1 MYSLTEKQLVGNF
14 KEKKDNYDLITVG
27 MICLGDT
34 EDDNCTGLIK
44 MLSILLS
51 AEMEVEDKKRRLH
64 DEFDLAM
71 TKEMEKEMISMC
83 DYGQMVARKNLEKG
97 KAQGLMEGI
106 LPSIKNLMETSDM
119 NATQAMNA
127 LKVPDSDRA
136 MYKEK
141 LSK

>member
-1 MYSLTEKQLVGNF
+1 M
-14 KEKKDNYDLITVG
+14 ITVG

-97 KAQGLMEGI
+97 IEKGKAQGVIEGI
-106 LPSIKNLMETSDM
+106 LSSIKNLMDTSDM

-127 LKVPDSDRA
+127 LKVPEDDRA
-136 MYKEK
+136 MYTAR

>member
-1 MYSLTEKQLVGNF
+1 
-14 KEKKDNYDLITVG
+14 
-27 MICLGDT
+27 
-34 EDDNCTGLIK
+34 

-83 DYGQMVARKNLEKG
+83 DYGQMVARKNLEEGIKTG
-97 KAQGLMEGI
+97 KAQGIIEGLLSALKKMI
-106 LPSIKNLMETSDM
+106 A
-119 NATQAMNA
+119 NANMTPEQAMNV
-127 LKVPDSDRA
+127 LDIPENERA
-136 MYKEK
+136 MYKAR

>member
-1 MYSLTEKQLVGNF
+1 
-14 KEKKDNYDLITVG
+14 

-97 KAQGLMEGI
+97 VVEGLV
-106 LPSIKNLMETSDM
+106 SAIKKMIANADM
-119 NATQAMNA
+119 TPEQAMNV
-127 LKVPDSDRA
+127 LDIPENKRD
-136 MYKEK
+136 MYKAK